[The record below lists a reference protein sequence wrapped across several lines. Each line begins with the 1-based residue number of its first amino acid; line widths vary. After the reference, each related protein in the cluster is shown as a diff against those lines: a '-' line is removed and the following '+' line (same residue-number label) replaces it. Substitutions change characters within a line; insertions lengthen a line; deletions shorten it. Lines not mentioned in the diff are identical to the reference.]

1 MKLCGKDCKDYFR
14 MIWPFMALTFALG
27 VIELLLY
34 KYEILNPRTLNWYF
48 IPQLLLLITLGALT
62 QKKGFNKRQTMMA
75 SMFCLLTVVWLPPFL
90 MPSLGIPLIY
100 KLLNYAIMY
109 VTNIVMYAILS
120 LLGWFIG
127 VAITKKSW
135 KKAKPAASK
144 SMAKKATPKR
154 RKR

>member
-1 MKLCGKDCKDYFR
+1 MKLCGKECKDYFR

-27 VIELLLY
+27 VVELFLY

-48 IPQLLLLITLGALT
+48 IPQLLLLITLGVFT
-62 QKKGFNKRQTMMA
+62 QRKGFNKRQTMMA
-75 SMFCLLTVVWLPPFL
+75 SMLCLLTVVWLPPFL
-90 MPSLGIPLIY
+90 MPSLGIPIIY

-109 VTNIVMYAILS
+109 LANIAMYTILT

-127 VAITKKSW
+127 AAMAKKNG
-135 KKAKPAASK
+135 KKAQPAASK
-144 SMAKKATPKR
+144 ARARKATPKR